1 MELYCTRPHCPRP
14 QNHFAELDD
23 TTTLRT
29 VPHKFCTACG
39 MPVILAGRYLPVKL
53 LGRGGF
59 GAAFL
64 ARDRYTPGMRYCV
77 VKQFQPAGNLNPE
90 QLQLA
95 QQLFEREAVVLED
108 IGHQHDQIPNLYA
121 YFPIIVDSLTSGKQ
135 DQFFYIVQEY
145 IDGQNLEEE
154 VVRQG
159 RFTETQALE
168 VLREVLSILKFVHN
182 QNIIH
187 RDIKPSNIMRRR
199 DGKLFL
205 LDFGA
210 VKQVTNSPSPS
221 KGSTGIYSP
230 GFAPLEQTSGQDVY
244 PATDLYALAVTILV
258 LLTAKDASE
267 LFDAYSNRW
276 QWEQFTSISPQLSQ
290 VLTKMLKPAVAD
302 RYQSAQEVL
311 DDLSAVG
318 TSVNTPIPATVIP
331 PAVTPA
337 PVTPQPV
344 APVPVSPQPV
354 APVPAS
360 PQARFSTWEILRGA
374 GFSGFEGGLVA
385 IALFSL
391 FQSPGIAI
399 AGAVLITG
407 ILVYAQN
414 RRWLEGWDLGIIPG
428 LTLAVMLFVPAL
440 QAGMGIP
447 SMIFSALTSALIAI
461 AVTSL
466 FRLIYRLLSSII

>member
-1 MELYCTRPHCPRP
+1 MELYCTRPHCSRP
-14 QNHFAELDD
+14 QNHFPELDD

-145 IDGQNLEEE
+145 IDGLNLEEE

-210 VKQVTNSPSPS
+210 VKQVTNSPTPS

-258 LLTAKDASE
+258 LLTSKDASE

-276 QWEQFTSISPQLSQ
+276 QWEQFTSISPPLTH
-290 VLTKMLKPAVAD
+290 VLTKMLQPAVVD
-302 RYQSAQEVL
+302 RYQSAQDVL
-311 DDLSAVG
+311 DDLSAV
-318 TSVNTPIPATVIP
+318 STPIPPTVIP
-331 PAVTPA
+331 PAVTPS
-337 PVTPQPV
+337 PVTPPPVVSQP
-344 APVPVSPQPV
+344 ATPVPVPPQP
-354 APVPAS
+354 
-360 PQARFSTWEILRGA
+360 RFSTLEIIRGA

-391 FQSPGIAI
+391 LKSPGIAI
-399 AGAVLITG
+399 AGAVIVTG
-407 ILVYAQN
+407 VLVFAQN
-414 RRWLEGWDLGIIPG
+414 RRWLEGWDDLGIIPG
-428 LTLAVMLFVPAL
+428 ISLVIMLFVPAL

-447 SMIFSALTSALIAI
+447 SIIFSALTSALIAI

-466 FRLIYRLLSSII
+466 FRLIYRLLSSIL